1 MITFTSLIFYLN
13 KSSYERI
20 INLTY
25 NQLTENNTLNIFS
38 FRHQLHYIT
47 AIEIFKENKI
57 KGAGIKSFRYLC
69 KRDIFSKKID
79 KRIEEKKKVFA
90 EYDGFVRVFNSDYNG
105 YDKYYA
111 IESYYPIDS
120 IYEFESYLQKRY
132 LNKYHYFSLK
142 KIVGERVNKGDHV
155 WTYYEFKN
163 GCNTH
168 PHNFYIQF
176 LSELGLLGFL
186 CLIITYFF
194 IMIKTSNF
202 FKKNNQISVN
212 NYLILSIYLAIL
224 FPFVPS
230 GNFFNNYLSI
240 QMFLPLC
247 FLKLWKFR

>member
-69 KRDIFSKKID
+69 NRDIFSKKID

-90 EYDGFVRVFNSDYNG
+90 KYDGFVKVFKSENND
-105 YDKYYA
+105 YDKYYV
-111 IESYYPIDS
+111 IDGYFS
-120 IYEFESYLQKRY
+120 RIFQRQYI
-132 LNKYHYFSLK
+132 NKYQYFSLK
-142 KIVGERVNKGDHV
+142 KNVGERVNLGDHV

-168 PHNFYIQF
+168 PHNFYVQF

-194 IMIKTSNF
+194 IMIKISNF